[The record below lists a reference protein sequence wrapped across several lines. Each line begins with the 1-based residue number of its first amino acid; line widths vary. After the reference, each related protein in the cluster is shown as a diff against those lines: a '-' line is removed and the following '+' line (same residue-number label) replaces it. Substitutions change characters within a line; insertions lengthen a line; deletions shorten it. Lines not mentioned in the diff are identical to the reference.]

1 MISVF
6 KNYEELS
13 AFAADQI
20 IKTVQEKPAAVVC
33 LAAGNT
39 PKFTYQKV
47 VALANEQ
54 KVDFSAVTFIGLD
67 EWIGIGHDVEGS
79 CYHFLNEL
87 IFSPLSIQKEHIHF
101 FNAIKNDPEA
111 ECLRI
116 DNIINELGC
125 IDLTLVGIG
134 INGHIGF
141 NEPGINP
148 KLNAHVVVLDTVT
161 SKVGQ
166 KYFKEQKE
174 LTKGITLGMAQIM
187 ASGKV
192 LLLANGQS
200 KAAIIRKTLMENIAI
215 LVPASFIREHP
226 NALILL
232 DDDAASELV

>member
-13 AFAADQI
+13 AFAASQI
-20 IKTVQEKPAAVVC
+20 IKTVQEKPASVLC

-39 PKFTYQKV
+39 PKLTYQKV

-67 EWIGIGHDVEGS
+67 EWIGIGHTVAGS

-87 IFSPLSIQKEHIHF
+87 IFTPLYIQKKQIHF
-101 FNAIKNDPEA
+101 FNAIENNPEA

-116 DNIINELGC
+116 NNIINELGC
-125 IDLTLVGIG
+125 IDLILVGIG
-134 INGHIGF
+134 MNGHIGF

-166 KYFKEQKE
+166 KYFKEQRE

-215 LVPASFIREHP
+215 LVPASFIREHS
-226 NALILL
+226 NGLILL
-232 DDDAASELV
+232 DDEAASELV